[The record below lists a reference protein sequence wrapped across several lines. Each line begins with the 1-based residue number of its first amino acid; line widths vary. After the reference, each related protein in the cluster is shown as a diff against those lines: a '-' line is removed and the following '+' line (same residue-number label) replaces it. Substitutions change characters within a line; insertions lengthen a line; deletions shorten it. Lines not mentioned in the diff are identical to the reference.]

1 MDGLFSEQRRHASV
15 MTGYGAYLV
24 IPAALLWFAI
34 LLLSWRAWNTR
45 EKIDANPRP
54 GAADLSDISVLI
66 PARNEAGHILDTLN
80 ALARQGGGLKAIVID
95 DCSSDRTADAARQAA
110 LENLTVIHGKPRPVS
125 WSGKLWA
132 LEQGLAHV
140 HTPLTLLMDAD
151 IELEPGIL
159 ATLRDKMQAEGIG
172 FISLMAAPRLDG
184 FWERLMMPAFVYF
197 FKLLYPFYLSNS
209 ENTRVAAAGGVILL
223 ETRLLNELGGFSS
236 LKAALIDDC
245 ALARKARESG
255 FKTWIGL
262 THSARIRRQ
271 YNLRTIIAMISR
283 TAFTQLHYSIPLLLL
298 CTLLMVIAFWLPVAG
313 LFFPGMTARGVCL
326 IALIFMTITYSPVL
340 RFYRSGLIWGLTL
353 PLAGMLYLSITW
365 ISAFRYWCGER
376 SRWKG
381 RIYHAD
387 GIRGL

>member
-1 MDGLFSEQRRHASV
+1 MAPACLRVDGWTFYEQRRHASV

-24 IPAALLWFAI
+24 LPAALLWFAI
-34 LLLSWRAWNTR
+34 LLLPWRAWNTR

-140 HTPLTLLMDAD
+140 HT
-151 IELEPGIL
+151 
-159 ATLRDKMQAEGIG
+159 
-172 FISLMAAPRLDG
+172 RL
-184 FWERLMMPAFVYF
+184 
-197 FKLLYPFYLSNS
+197 
-209 ENTRVAAAGGVILL
+209 
-223 ETRLLNELGGFSS
+223 
-236 LKAALIDDC
+236 
-245 ALARKARESG
+245 
-255 FKTWIGL
+255 
-262 THSARIRRQ
+262 
-271 YNLRTIIAMISR
+271 
-283 TAFTQLHYSIPLLLL
+283 
-298 CTLLMVIAFWLPVAG
+298 TLLMVIAFWLPVAG

-387 GIRGL
+387 EIRY